1 MTDEDQLRRALD
13 YEIEPWTPDPAALIR
28 GGRRMAWT
36 RRGAAAAAALA
47 VAGTMTGVAV
57 AVNGVTA
64 SQPPVID
71 RPPPSIVKP
80 TVPPSPACIY
90 YLPPRPTARPTAVPT
105 APPTREVRK
114 PRVVTPRPAH
124 PRSGPHCVAVVAKPG
139 EPGVPPRAAECLRIV
154 APRLTKPSTPPTN
167 RQCRIFYAR
176 PTAPVPTSVPAGK

>member
-28 GGRRMAWT
+28 GGRRTAWT

-71 RPPPSIVKP
+71 RPSPSIAKP
-80 TVPPSPACIY
+80 TVPPSPSPACVY
-90 YLPPRPTARPTAVPT
+90 YLPPRPTVVPT
-105 APPTREVRK
+105 APPTRAVRK
-114 PRVVTPRPAH
+114 PRVVIPPSAH
-124 PRSGPHCVAVVAKPG
+124 PRSDPHCVPVVAK
-139 EPGVPPRAAECLRIV
+139 PGVPPRADECLRIV
-154 APRLTKPSTPPTN
+154 APHQTKPSTPPTN
-167 RQCRIFYAR
+167 RQCRILYVR